1 MGPYQRHVPRC
12 CHLWPQTA
20 SCIVDAGNRKK
31 TTHDDQ
37 DSDWTRAGI
46 SLGARTGAGQR
57 AGAGNGNGAGTA
69 ITAPLTPKEAAQLRW
84 MREEEKLARDV
95 YRFLFTRWNVRIFA
109 NIGDSEEQHFRAIGT
124 QLERF
129 GVADPSAGLEAGRF
143 SGTRFAQLYAE
154 LTAKGATSLKDA
166 LEVGI
171 AIEQLDIADLETA
184 LVETTQASLK
194 RAYTSLMTASYNHLD
209 SFEMVLDLVNA
220 RL

>member
-1 MGPYQRHVPRC
+1 MG
-12 CHLWPQTA
+12 A
-20 SCIVDAGNRKK
+20 
-31 TTHDDQ
+31 
-37 DSDWTRAGI
+37 RAGP
-46 SLGARTGAGQR
+46 GPGGPGPGTGG
-57 AGAGNGNGAGTA
+57 GTA
-69 ITAPLTPKEAAQLRW
+69 ITAPLTQKEAAQLRW

-95 YRFLFTRWNVRIFA
+95 YRFLYAKWNVRIFT

-129 GVADPSAGLEAGRF
+129 GVADPSAGLEAGQFSDARF
-143 SGTRFAQLYAE
+143 VQLYAE

-194 RAYTSLMTASYNHLD
+194 RVFNSLMTASYSHLD
-209 SFEMVLDLVNA
+209 SFETVLDVVVNA